1 MRDALFL
8 KMGSLMKKKA
18 KRNPSPKPKA
28 RKVEGGPVTTEHT
41 EETNDRQ
48 DSGISRMNRSSKIS
62 SGPCPA
68 NAKEQEELIRIW
80 DEDLCE

>member
-1 MRDALFL
+1 MKRKIKRKAL
-8 KMGSLMKKKA
+8 S
-18 KRNPSPKPKA
+18 KPKI

-48 DSGISRMNRSSKIS
+48 DSGISRMNRISKIS

-68 NAKEQEELIRIW
+68 TVKDKEELIRIW